1 MMNTKMLLALALF
14 SVLALSSPHAEAAGG
29 SENGL
34 ERMALSAP
42 DKTGGKPL
50 MQALALRAT
59 NRAISQQPI
68 SEQDLSN
75 LLWAAWGVN
84 RADGRRTV
92 PTAKNSQNAA
102 LYVVLAS
109 GVWRYEGATHELVKA
124 LNVDERAK
132 FGGAPVTLV
141 YAAEEGPYAGMHVGS
156 MYQNAGL
163 YCASAGLANVVRA
176 TGVSALQGRLPLPPS
191 YSILIVQPVG
201 LPQ

>member
-1 MMNTKMLLALALF
+1 MDAKILFALVLFGALAL
-14 SVLALSSPHAEAAGG
+14 SPLCAVAASG
-29 SENGL
+29 SESGL
-34 ERMALSAP
+34 ERMALPAP

-68 SEQDLSN
+68 PERDLSN

-84 RADGRRTV
+84 RDDGRRTV
-92 PTAKNSQNAA
+92 PTARNSQAAA

-109 GVWRYEGATHELVKA
+109 GVWRYEGATHGLVKA
-124 LNVDERAK
+124 LNVDERAR
-132 FGGAPVTLV
+132 FGGAPVTLI

-163 YCASAGLANVVRA
+163 YCASAGLANVVKG
-176 TGVSALQGRLPLPPS
+176 TGVSVLQGRLPLPPG
-191 YSILIVQPVG
+191 YSILVVQSVG

>member
-1 MMNTKMLLALALF
+1 MMGTKILLALALV
-14 SVLALSSPHAEAAGG
+14 SALALSPPHAEAAGD
-29 SENGL
+29 SESGL
-34 ERMALSAP
+34 ERMALPAP

-68 SEQDLSN
+68 PERDLSN

-84 RADGRRTV
+84 RDDGRRTV
-92 PTAKNSQNAA
+92 PTARNSQAAA

-109 GVWRYEGATHELVKA
+109 GVWRYEGATHGLVKA
-124 LNVDERAK
+124 LNVDERAR
-132 FGGAPVTLV
+132 FGGAPVTLI

-163 YCASAGLANVVRA
+163 YCASAGLANVVKG
-176 TGVSALQGRLPLPPS
+176 TGVSVLQGRLPLPPG
-191 YSILIVQPVG
+191 YSILVVQSVG